1 MQNEKDPILEHIV
14 GHFTLKCDESVIDN
28 SPTNGYVLVEKM
40 RQLNSEGSSR
50 FIHDNLKNKDENEGT
65 NNQLKTTTKLY
76 PLINIQGDQD
86 VDPLT
91 PTPDSSDHQS
101 NFAQSKFTFYTSALG
116 DQMEEA
122 ENSKKNMETPTIA
135 DLKTSKILDSVSY
148 KNSIDNIIDK
158 NIFYH
163 N

>member
-1 MQNEKDPILEHIV
+1 MQNEKDPILKHLV

-28 SPTNGYVLVEKM
+28 SPTNGYVLVDKM

-91 PTPDSSDHQS
+91 PTPDSSDHQG
-101 NFAQSKFTFYTSALG
+101 NFA
-116 DQMEEA
+116 
-122 ENSKKNMETPTIA
+122 
-135 DLKTSKILDSVSY
+135 
-148 KNSIDNIIDK
+148 
-158 NIFYH
+158 
-163 N
+163 